1 MTNKTDV
8 SSKFKKFMSDD
19 IMLKIVSLIIAVFLW
34 FIVMNTI
41 NPTEVRNYPASIV
54 FENASVLKEQ
64 GLTMVNEGDF
74 EDTKINLRVEA
85 TRPALDELSKNN
97 YKNNITAQVDLSKVE
112 LDDDLL
118 SRHYR
123 QLYIL
128 IPMMCLATILLM
140 LKLKLIELTA

>member
-41 NPTEVRNYPASIV
+41 NPTEVRNYHASIV

-64 GLTMVNEGDF
+64 GLTMVNEGDL
-74 EDTKINLRVEA
+74 KIQNNLRVRQQDRLWTSLVKTITKIILQLRWIYLRLSLMM
-85 TRPALDELSKNN
+85 TRL
-97 YKNNITAQVDLSKVE
+97 
-112 LDDDLL
+112 
-118 SRHYR
+118 
-123 QLYIL
+123 IL
-128 IPMMCLATILLM
+128 
-140 LKLKLIELTA
+140 

>member
-64 GLTMVNEGDF
+64 GLTMVNDGDLKIQKLTL
-74 EDTKINLRVEA
+74 ELRQQDQLWTSLVKIITKIILQLKWIYLRLNLTM
-85 TRPALDELSKNN
+85 TR
-97 YKNNITAQVDLSKVE
+97 
-112 LDDDLL
+112 
-118 SRHYR
+118 
-123 QLYIL
+123 L
-128 IPMMCLATILLM
+128 IP
-140 LKLKLIELTA
+140 

>member
-97 YKNNITAQVDLSKVE
+97 YKNNSGNK
-112 LDDDLL
+112 
-118 SRHYR
+118 
-123 QLYIL
+123 
-128 IPMMCLATILLM
+128 
-140 LKLKLIELTA
+140 